1 MAQTKT
7 QKKRSTSKTTKRS
20 SKSKTT
26 KPKAARKA
34 AKPKAAA
41 SKPQSSNGT
50 GSSGSAR
57 ANGSGSGLGKV
68 VSKAKLPLVAG
79 GAAVAGAAG
88 GLALAS
94 TKQAKRS
101 RLGSALMRKPRIN
114 VDSGDL
120 AKAAKEVGNFSAQVG
135 ELANELQRAR
145 ESGNGKR
152 RSPIEVVLQ
161 GLTARR

>member
-7 QKKRSTSKTTKRS
+7 QKKRSTAKATKAS
-20 SKSKTT
+20 SKSKTA
-26 KPKAARKA
+26 KPKATKKA
-34 AKPKAAA
+34 AKPKSAA
-41 SKPQSSNGT
+41 SKAQSSNGAHSN
-50 GSSGSAR
+50 GSSH
-57 ANGSGSGLGKV
+57 GLGKV
-68 VSKAKLPLVAG
+68 VNKAKLPLVAG

-94 TKQAKRS
+94 TKQAKKS
-101 RLGSALMRKPRIN
+101 RLGSALMRKPRIKVN
-114 VDSGDL
+114 SGDV

-145 ESGNGKR
+145 ESADGKR
-152 RSPIEVVLQ
+152 RSPVEVVLQ